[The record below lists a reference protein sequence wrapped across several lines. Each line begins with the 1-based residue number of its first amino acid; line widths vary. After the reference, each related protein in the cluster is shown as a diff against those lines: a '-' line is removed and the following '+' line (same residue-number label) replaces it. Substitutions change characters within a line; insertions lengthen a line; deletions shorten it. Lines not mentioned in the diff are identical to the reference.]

1 VRIIF
6 PRYGDSILANWNT
19 RSYITELL
27 EAGVRIFL
35 YDKGF
40 IHSKYLLVDNVFS
53 SVGSPNVDVRS
64 FDLDFEVTALIYDDD
79 FGARLGSLFARDLEN
94 CSEVILSEWI
104 NRKRTVRYKE
114 SLARIFG
121 PLY

>member
-1 VRIIF
+1 MIF
-6 PRYGDSILANWNT
+6 PAYGDSILANWNT

-35 YDKGF
+35 YKNGF

-79 FGARLGSLFARDLEN
+79 FGARLGALFAEDLKN
-94 CSEVILSEWI
+94 CNEVKLSEWM
-104 NRKRTVRYKE
+104 NRKRTERYKE